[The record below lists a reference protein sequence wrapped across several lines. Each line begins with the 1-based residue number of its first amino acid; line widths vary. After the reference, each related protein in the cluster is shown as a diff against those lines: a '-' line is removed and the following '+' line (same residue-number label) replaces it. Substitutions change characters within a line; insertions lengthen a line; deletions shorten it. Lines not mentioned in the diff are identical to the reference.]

1 MVAFGGLPW
10 QDSRP
15 VGRQPFRDY
24 LYGLT
29 GRAGPRIAVLTTASG
44 DDPAGAALTCGWFE
58 GGGAEVGH
66 LALFPMPS
74 VADPEDFLLSRDLIF
89 VGGGSVANMLAV
101 WRVHQL
107 DRIMRAAWQ
116 AGVVL
121 AGVSAG
127 AICWFEGGTTDSFGP
142 DLRPFTDG
150 LGLLAGSYCPHYDSE
165 PGRRP
170 LFTSL
175 VAAGVLPA
183 GIACDDGAGA
193 HFVDDDLDAVVS
205 GAARRGRLPGADRTA
220 PAGSRETALA
230 ARPLPGAGSVAA
242 PPSLADARPLAGVS
256 REDDGRPAVGM
267 TTVRQVRSSLDA

>member
-1 MVAFGGLPW
+1 VAGDGRRHVVGFGGLPW
-10 QDSRP
+10 PDSP
-15 VGRQPFRDY
+15 AARQPFRDY
-24 LYGLT
+24 LCGLT
-29 GRAGPRIAVLTTASG
+29 GRAGPRIGLLTTAVG
-44 DDPAGAALTCGWFE
+44 DDPAAVARARAWFE
-58 GGGAEVGH
+58 GTGGEVGH

-107 DRIMRAAWQ
+107 DRILRAAWQ

-142 DLRPFTDG
+142 DLRIFTGG
-150 LGLLAGSYCPHYDSE
+150 LGLLPGSYCPHYDSE

-175 VAAGVLPA
+175 IAAGLLPA

-193 HFVDDDLDAVVS
+193 HFIDDELHAVVS
-205 GAARRGRLPGADRTA
+205 GLPGAAGYLVA
-220 PAGSRETALA
+220 PDGAGGVTQATLA
-230 ARPLPGAGSVAA
+230 ARPLPGA
-242 PPSLADARPLAGVS
+242 D
-256 REDDGRPAVGM
+256 
-267 TTVRQVRSSLDA
+267 T

>member
-1 MVAFGGLPW
+1 VDGRRHVVAFGGLPW
-10 QDSRP
+10 RDSRP
-15 VGRQPFRDY
+15 VGRRPFRDY
-24 LYGLT
+24 LCGLT

-44 DDPAGAALTCGWFE
+44 DDPAGAALACGWFE

-107 DRIMRAAWQ
+107 DRILRAAWR

-142 DLRPFTDG
+142 DLRPFTGG
-150 LGLLAGSYCPHYDSE
+150 LDLLAGSYCPHYDSE
-165 PGRRP
+165 AGRRP
-170 LFTSL
+170 LFTS
-175 VAAGVLPA
+175 AIATGVLPA

-193 HFVDDDLDAVVS
+193 HFIDDELDAVVS
-205 GAARRGRLPGADRTA
+205 GLPRAAAYLVGPDGAGGFT
-220 PAGSRETALA
+220 ETALA
-230 ARPLPGAGSVAA
+230 ARPLPGSG
-242 PPSLADARPLAGVS
+242 P
-256 REDDGRPAVGM
+256 
-267 TTVRQVRSSLDA
+267 

>member
-1 MVAFGGLPW
+1 VAIDGHRHVVAFGGLPW
-10 QDSRP
+10 RDSPP

-24 LYGLT
+24 LCGLT
-29 GRAGPRIAVLTTASG
+29 GRAGPRIAVLTTATG
-44 DDPAGAALTCGWFE
+44 DDPAGAALARGWFE

-74 VADPEDFLLSRDLIF
+74 VADPGDFLLSQDLIF

-107 DRIMRAAWQ
+107 DRILRAAWQ

-121 AGVSAG
+121 SGVSAG

-170 LFTSL
+170 LFTSAI
-175 VAAGVLPA
+175 AAGMLPA

-193 HFVDDDLDAVVS
+193 HFVDDELDGVVS
-205 GAARRGRLPGADRTA
+205 GLPG
-220 PAGSRETALA
+220 PAGYLVAPEGAGGFTETALA
-230 ARPLPGAGSVAA
+230 ARPLTGSG
-242 PPSLADARPLAGVS
+242 P
-256 REDDGRPAVGM
+256 
-267 TTVRQVRSSLDA
+267 

>member
-1 MVAFGGLPW
+1 VVAFGGLRW
-10 QDSRP
+10 RDSQP
-15 VGRQPFRDY
+15 AGRQPFRDY
-24 LYGLT
+24 LCGLT
-29 GRAGPRIAVLTTASG
+29 GRPGPRIAVLTTATG
-44 DDPAGAALTCGWFE
+44 DDPAIAALTCGWFE

-107 DRIMRAAWQ
+107 DRILRAAWQ

-142 DLRPFTDG
+142 DLRPFTGG
-150 LGLLAGSYCPHYDSE
+150 LALLAGSYCPHYDSE

-175 VAAGVLPA
+175 IAAGVLPA

-193 HFVDDDLDAVVS
+193 HFVDDELDAVVS
-205 GAARRGRLPGADRTA
+205 GLPGAAGYLVEPDTA
-220 PAGSRETALA
+220 GGFTETALA
-230 ARPLPGAGSVAA
+230 AWPLPGSGS
-242 PPSLADARPLAGVS
+242 
-256 REDDGRPAVGM
+256 
-267 TTVRQVRSSLDA
+267 

>member
-1 MVAFGGLPW
+1 M
-10 QDSRP
+10 
-15 VGRQPFRDY
+15 GRQPFLDY
-24 LYGLT
+24 LCELT
-29 GRAGPRIAVLTTASG
+29 GRAGPRIAVLTTATG
-44 DDPAGAALTCGWFE
+44 DDPAIAALACGWFE
-58 GGGAEVGH
+58 GSGGEVSH

-74 VADPEDFLLSRDLIF
+74 VADPGDFLLSQDLIF

-101 WRVHQL
+101 WRVHSL

-142 DLRPFTDG
+142 DLRPFTGG

-175 VAAGVLPA
+175 VAAGQLPA

-193 HFVDDDLDAVVS
+193 HFVDDDLDAVVT
-205 GAARRGRLPGADRTA
+205 GLPGA
-220 PAGSRETALA
+220 AGYLVRPDGAGGFTHTTLA
-230 ARPLPGAGSVAA
+230 TRPLPGAGS
-242 PPSLADARPLAGVS
+242 
-256 REDDGRPAVGM
+256 
-267 TTVRQVRSSLDA
+267 

>member
-1 MVAFGGLPW
+1 VPDVAADGHRHVVAFGGLPG
-10 QDSRP
+10 SGLAEERL
-15 VGRQPFRDY
+15 PFRDY
-24 LYGLT
+24 LCGLT
-29 GRAGPRIAVLTTASG
+29 GQARPRIGVLTTATG
-44 DDPAGAALTCGWFE
+44 DDPAIAARACAWFE
-58 GGGAEVGH
+58 GAGDEVGH

-74 VADPEDFLLSRDLIF
+74 VADPEEFLLSRDLIF

-107 DRIMRAAWQ
+107 DRIMSAAWR

-142 DLRPFTDG
+142 ELRAFTGG

-175 VAAGVLPA
+175 IAAGQLPA

-193 HFVDDDLDAVVS
+193 HFIDDRLHAVVS
-205 GAARRGRLPGADRTA
+205 GRPGA
-220 PAGSRETALA
+220 AGYLVGPDGSGGFTETALVA
-230 ARPLPGAGSVAA
+230 SPLPGAGA
-242 PPSLADARPLAGVS
+242 
-256 REDDGRPAVGM
+256 
-267 TTVRQVRSSLDA
+267 

>member
-1 MVAFGGLPW
+1 MAAFGGLPSP
-10 QDSRP
+10 DVP
-15 VGRQPFRDY
+15 GDRQPFVGY
-24 LYGLT
+24 LCGLT
-29 GRAGPRIAVLTTASG
+29 GQAAPRIGVLTTATG
-44 DDPAGAALTCGWFE
+44 DDPAIAARTCAWFE
-58 GGGAEVGH
+58 NTGGEVGH

-107 DRIMRAAWQ
+107 DRIMRAAWR

-121 AGVSAG
+121 SGVSAG
-127 AICWFEGGTTDSFGP
+127 AICWFDGGTTDSFGP
-142 DLRPFTDG
+142 DLRPYSDG
-150 LGLLAGSYCPHYDSE
+150 LGVLKGSYCPHYDSE

-193 HFVDDDLDAVVS
+193 HFADDELEAVVTGVP
-205 GAARRGRLPGADRTA
+205 GAAGYLVGPDGAGGFTQ
-220 PAGSRETALA
+220 TTLA
-230 ARPLPGAGSVAA
+230 ARPLQGLGS
-242 PPSLADARPLAGVS
+242 
-256 REDDGRPAVGM
+256 
-267 TTVRQVRSSLDA
+267 

>member
-1 MVAFGGLPW
+1 V
-10 QDSRP
+10 D
-15 VGRQPFRDY
+15 
-24 LYGLT
+24 
-29 GRAGPRIAVLTTASG
+29 
-44 DDPAGAALTCGWFE
+44 
-58 GGGAEVGH
+58 H

-74 VADPEDFLLSRDLIF
+74 VADPGDFLLSRDLIF

-107 DRIMRAAWQ
+107 DRIMRAAWE

-175 VAAGVLPA
+175 VAAGRLPA

-193 HFVDDDLDAVVS
+193 HFIDDELHAVVS
-205 GAARRGRLPGADRTA
+205 GLPGA
-220 PAGSRETALA
+220 AGYLVRPDSGGGFTETGLA
-230 ARPLPGAGSVAA
+230 ASPLPGAG
-242 PPSLADARPLAGVS
+242 
-256 REDDGRPAVGM
+256 
-267 TTVRQVRSSLDA
+267 

>member
-1 MVAFGGLPW
+1 VDGRRHVVAFGGLPW

-15 VGRQPFRDY
+15 VGRRPFRDY
-24 LYGLT
+24 LRGLT

-44 DDPAGAALTCGWFE
+44 E
-58 GGGAEVGH
+58 GDGAEVGH

-127 AICWFEGGTTDSFGP
+127 AICWFGGGTTDSFGP

-150 LGLLAGSYCPHYDSE
+150 LGFLAGSYCPHYDSE

-175 VAAGVLPA
+175 VADGVLPA

-193 HFVDDDLDAVVS
+193 HFVDDELEAVVT
-205 GAARRGRLPGADRTA
+205 GLPGA
-220 PAGSRETALA
+220 AGYLVGPDGAGGFTQTTLA
-230 ARPLPGAGSVAA
+230 ARPLPGPG
-242 PPSLADARPLAGVS
+242 G
-256 REDDGRPAVGM
+256 
-267 TTVRQVRSSLDA
+267 

>member
-1 MVAFGGLPW
+1 MDGRRHVVAFGGLPW
-10 QDSRP
+10 QDSLP
-15 VGRQPFRDY
+15 VGRRPFRDY

-29 GRAGPRIAVLTTASG
+29 GRAGPRVAVLTTASG

-58 GGGAEVGH
+58 GDGAEVGH

-116 AGVVL
+116 AGVIL

-142 DLRPFTDG
+142 DLRAFTDG
-150 LGLLAGSYCPHYDSE
+150 LGFLKGSYCPHYDSE

-175 VAAGVLPA
+175 VAAGGLPA

-193 HFVDDDLDAVVS
+193 HFVDDELEAVVT
-205 GAARRGRLPGADRTA
+205 GLPGAAGYLVA
-220 PAGSRETALA
+220 PDGAGGFTQTTLA
-230 ARPLPGAGSVAA
+230 ARPLPGSG
-242 PPSLADARPLAGVS
+242 G
-256 REDDGRPAVGM
+256 
-267 TTVRQVRSSLDA
+267 

>member
-1 MVAFGGLPW
+1 MAVDGRRHVVAFGGLPW
-10 QDSRP
+10 QGSQP

-24 LYGLT
+24 LCGLT
-29 GRAGPRIAVLTTASG
+29 GRPGPRIAVLTTATG
-44 DDPAGAALTCGWFE
+44 DDPAIAALACGWFE
-58 GGGAEVGH
+58 GSGAEVGH

-74 VADPEDFLLSRDLIF
+74 VADPEDFLLSRDLVF

-107 DRIMRAAWQ
+107 DRILRAAWQ

-142 DLRPFTDG
+142 DLRPFTGG
-150 LGLLAGSYCPHYDSE
+150 LALLAGSYCPHYDSE

-175 VAAGVLPA
+175 IAAGVLPA

-193 HFVDDDLDAVVS
+193 HFVDDELDAVVS
-205 GAARRGRLPGADRTA
+205 GLPGA
-220 PAGSRETALA
+220 AGYLVEPDGAGGFTETALA
-230 ARPLPGAGSVAA
+230 ARPLPGPG
-242 PPSLADARPLAGVS
+242 P
-256 REDDGRPAVGM
+256 
-267 TTVRQVRSSLDA
+267 

>member
-1 MVAFGGLPW
+1 MAVDGRRHVVAFGGLPW
-10 QDSRP
+10 RNSLP
-15 VGRQPFRDY
+15 VGRQAFRDY
-24 LYGLT
+24 LCGLT
-29 GRAGPRIAVLTTASG
+29 GRPGPRIAVLTTASG
-44 DDPAGAALTCGWFE
+44 DEPAGAAQDCGWFE

-74 VADPEDFLLSRDLIF
+74 VADSEDFLLSRDLIF
-89 VGGGSVANMLAV
+89 VGGGSVANMVAV

-107 DRIMRAAWQ
+107 DRILRAAWQ

-142 DLRPFTDG
+142 DLRPFIDG
-150 LGLLAGSYCPHYDSE
+150 LGFLAGSYCPHYDSE

-175 VAAGVLPA
+175 VAAGRLPA

-193 HFVDDDLDAVVS
+193 HFIDDAQHAGV
-205 GAARRGRLPGADRTA
+205 RGLPGASGYRVGPD
-220 PAGSRETALA
+220 GSGGFTETGLA
-230 ARPLPGAGSVAA
+230 AAPLPSG
-242 PPSLADARPLAGVS
+242 PTR
-256 REDDGRPAVGM
+256 
-267 TTVRQVRSSLDA
+267 

>member
-1 MVAFGGLPW
+1 VRNVAGDGRRHVVAFGGLPW
-10 QDSRP
+10 PDSP
-15 VGRQPFRDY
+15 AARQPFRDY
-24 LYGLT
+24 LCGLT
-29 GRAGPRIAVLTTASG
+29 GRAGPRIGVLTTAVG
-44 DDPAGAALTCGWFE
+44 DDRAAVAQACAWFE
-58 GGGAEVGH
+58 GNGGEVGH

-74 VADPEDFLLSRDLIF
+74 VADPEDFLLSRDLVF

-101 WRVHQL
+101 WRVHRL
-107 DRIMRAAWQ
+107 DRILRAAWQ

-142 DLRPFTDG
+142 DLRLFNGG

-175 VAAGVLPA
+175 IAAGLLPA

-193 HFVDDDLDAVVS
+193 HFIDDELDAVVS
-205 GAARRGRLPGADRTA
+205 GLPGAAGYLVA
-220 PAGSRETALA
+220 PDGAGGVTQATLA
-230 ARPLPGAGSVAA
+230 ARPLPGAG
-242 PPSLADARPLAGVS
+242 
-256 REDDGRPAVGM
+256 
-267 TTVRQVRSSLDA
+267 T

>member
-1 MVAFGGLPW
+1 MAVDGRRHVVAFGGLPW
-10 QDSRP
+10 RNSLP
-15 VGRQPFRDY
+15 VGRQAFRDY
-24 LYGLT
+24 LCGLT
-29 GRAGPRIAVLTTASG
+29 GRPGPRIAVLTTASG
-44 DDPAGAALTCGWFE
+44 DEPAGAAQDCGWFE

-74 VADPEDFLLSRDLIF
+74 VADPGDFLLSRDLIF
-89 VGGGSVANMLAV
+89 VGGGSVANMVAV

-107 DRIMRAAWQ
+107 DRILRAAWQ

-142 DLRPFTDG
+142 DLRPFIDG
-150 LGLLAGSYCPHYDSE
+150 LGFLAGSYCPHYDSE

-175 VAAGVLPA
+175 VAAGRLPA

-193 HFVDDDLDAVVS
+193 HFIDDDLHAVVS
-205 GAARRGRLPGADRTA
+205 GLPGASGYLVGPD
-220 PAGSRETALA
+220 GSGGFTETGLA
-230 ARPLPGAGSVAA
+230 AAPLPGTG
-242 PPSLADARPLAGVS
+242 
-256 REDDGRPAVGM
+256 
-267 TTVRQVRSSLDA
+267 